1 MWEHN
6 GQGPW
11 EREAEEK
18 LGGKVT
24 WFHTISAAF
33 SFPSSFSP
41 PPLAQPTPPSIFLGT
56 NSKAT
61 RFGQRKGG
69 VDISWL
75 PQCNGGRQSWKPRLT
90 SSTASS
96 LMSAFNTETTSPP
109 NRSESGCS
117 YLYLYSS
124 FQGIW
129 MSKDTSNFSSTPLVL
144 PFHVGSTGFRRNV
157 WLCRIFFSI
166 FKEDGLIIFPP
177 IRFYKRGRTGRMVD
191 MVLVLMSPKLSLVL
205 VLHFPAAVWPSSNN
219 PLLVKSLPHLGRM
232 DCMPSPQPHFIRW
245 LDGSP
250 NQN

>member
-109 NRSESGCS
+109 NRSERGCS
-117 YLYLYSS
+117 YLYLYFS

-157 WLCRIFFSI
+157 WLCRIFSPSSKKMDSSFSTNKI
-166 FKEDGLIIFPP
+166 LQKRQNREDGGHGAGPHVT
-177 IRFYKRGRTGRMVD
+177 KV
-191 MVLVLMSPKLSLVL
+191 VLG
-205 VLHFPAAVWPSSNN
+205 PSSAFSSCC
-219 PLLVKSLPHLGRM
+219 VTF
-232 DCMPSPQPHFIRW
+232 Q
-245 LDGSP
+245 
-250 NQN
+250 Q